1 MASFLEN
8 AYSLVHLD
16 NTADQPTVQELKLQL
31 EKGNDETKVETMK
44 RIITIMLNGD
54 PMSQLLMHIIR
65 FVMPSKSKPLKK
77 LLYFYYEICPKHDAN
92 GKLKQEMILV
102 CNGIRNDLQHPN
114 EYIRGNT
121 LRFLCKLR
129 EPELIEPLLSSA
141 RSCLEHRHAYVRKN
155 AVWAVASI
163 FQHSESLIPDAPEL
177 IQTFLES
184 ETDSTCKRNA
194 FAALMSISHQKALEY
209 LGTTFD
215 SIPNTDELLQLAE
228 LEFIRKD
235 AVQNTQNKGKYLRLI
250 FDLLEASTSTVVYEA
265 ATSLTALTSNPVA
278 VKAAAGKLIELCIK
292 EADNNVKLIVL
303 DRVDQLRSRNE
314 GVLDDLTMEI
324 LRVLSSPDIDV
335 RRKALGIALEMVS
348 SKNVEEVVMLLKKE
362 LGKTVDEQYEKN
374 SEYRQ
379 LLIQSIHHCAIKF
392 SEIAASVVDLLM
404 DFIADFNNNSA
415 VDVISFVKE
424 VVEKFPKLRASI
436 VDRLVSTLS
445 EVRAGKVYR
454 GVLWVVGE
462 YSLEEKDIREAWKRI
477 RSSLGEIPIL
487 ASEQRL
493 LDEVPDET
501 ALKEQVNGH
510 TKPSAPTGSRKVLAD
525 GTYATESAL
534 TSESAAAARL
544 EAVKAAQ
551 KPPLR
556 QLILDGDY
564 YLATVLSSTLTKLV
578 MRHSEV
584 SQDVARTNALR
595 AEAMLIMISII
606 RVGQSQFVKAP
617 IDEDSI
623 DRIMCCV
630 RSLSEFSQRKELE
643 TTFLEDT
650 RKAFRDMVQVEDKK
664 RAAKEAVEKA
674 KTAVQVD
681 DAIPIRQ
688 FTKKSGLEGAEE
700 MELDLAKATGGDST
714 VETVASK
721 LSRVVQLTGFSDPV
735 YAEAYVTVHQFD
747 IVLDV
752 LLVNQTLETLQN
764 LSVEF
769 ATLGDLKVVERP
781 TTHNLGPR
789 DFLNVQATVKV
800 SSTDTGVI
808 FGNIVYDGAS
818 STETHVVILNDIH
831 ADIMDYIQPAH
842 CTETQFRT
850 MWTEF
855 EWENK
860 VNINS
865 KAKSLR
871 EFLKQLMESTNM
883 ACLTPEASLKGDCR
897 FLSANLY
904 ARSVFG
910 EDALANL
917 SIEKEGEDG
926 PITGFVV
933 MASSDGATRPS
944 FNADQPDSQ
953 SQLLQPESTL
963 TVGQSVT
970 LTLGN
975 DALVIVGEQCLTIHA
990 CMSWL
995 HIAHTNQLLVL
1006 LTDDRSTQ
1014 KPDRGCCGLLSNSK
1028 TKETQSI
1035 ALYNILHAEVSSAG
1049 LTITYADP
1057 VTKHD
1062 VTVGALQYTIA
1073 DEDKAKAET
1082 FAARLLDLAYGN
1094 AKRYRRFKVLINP
1107 FGGKGI
1113 ASRLYHQYAAPI
1125 LAAAHCVVEVE
1136 ETTHGGHATEIAEQ
1150 IDIDAYDAIVCCS
1163 GDGLPYEVF
1172 NGLAKKPNAREA
1184 LSKLAVA
1191 MIPGGS
1197 GNAMAWN
1204 LCGTGSVS
1212 VAALAIVKGVRT
1224 PIDLVSV
1231 TQGKTRTLSFL
1242 SQSFGIVAE
1251 SDLGTDNIR
1260 WMGAHRF
1267 TYGFLVR
1274 LMQHT
1279 VWPCDLAIKVE
1290 IDDKKAIKEH
1300 YRKYAAG
1307 EPPRRPSEDTVAG
1320 SGGLPDLKYGT
1331 VLDELPQD
1339 WEVVPGESMGNFYA
1353 GNMAIMSADTNF
1365 FPASLP
1371 NDGLID
1377 VVTIDGTISRLTSL
1391 KMMTEIPEGGFF
1403 DMPDVRIR
1411 KASAYRLTPRE
1422 KEGYISVDGERIPF
1436 EPFQVE
1442 VHRGLGT
1449 VLSKSGHLYE
1459 AEGPR
1464 P

>member
-1 MASFLEN
+1 
-8 AYSLVHLD
+8 
-16 NTADQPTVQELKLQL
+16 
-31 EKGNDETKVETMK
+31 
-44 RIITIMLNGD
+44 
-54 PMSQLLMHIIR
+54 
-65 FVMPSKSKPLKK
+65 
-77 LLYFYYEICPKHDAN
+77 
-92 GKLKQEMILV
+92 
-102 CNGIRNDLQHPN
+102 
-114 EYIRGNT
+114 
-121 LRFLCKLR
+121 
-129 EPELIEPLLSSA
+129 
-141 RSCLEHRHAYVRKN
+141 
-155 AVWAVASI
+155 
-163 FQHSESLIPDAPEL
+163 
-177 IQTFLES
+177 
-184 ETDSTCKRNA
+184 
-194 FAALMSISHQKALEY
+194 
-209 LGTTFD
+209 
-215 SIPNTDELLQLAE
+215 
-228 LEFIRKD
+228 
-235 AVQNTQNKGKYLRLI
+235 
-250 FDLLEASTSTVVYEA
+250 
-265 ATSLTALTSNPVA
+265 
-278 VKAAAGKLIELCIK
+278 
-292 EADNNVKLIVL
+292 
-303 DRVDQLRSRNE
+303 
-314 GVLDDLTMEI
+314 
-324 LRVLSSPDIDV
+324 
-335 RRKALGIALEMVS
+335 
-348 SKNVEEVVMLLKKE
+348 
-362 LGKTVDEQYEKN
+362 
-374 SEYRQ
+374 
-379 LLIQSIHHCAIKF
+379 
-392 SEIAASVVDLLM
+392 
-404 DFIADFNNNSA
+404 
-415 VDVISFVKE
+415 
-424 VVEKFPKLRASI
+424 
-436 VDRLVSTLS
+436 
-445 EVRAGKVYR
+445 
-454 GVLWVVGE
+454 
-462 YSLEEKDIREAWKRI
+462 
-477 RSSLGEIPIL
+477 
-487 ASEQRL
+487 
-493 LDEVPDET
+493 
-501 ALKEQVNGH
+501 
-510 TKPSAPTGSRKVLAD
+510 
-525 GTYATESAL
+525 
-534 TSESAAAARL
+534 
-544 EAVKAAQ
+544 
-551 KPPLR
+551 
-556 QLILDGDY
+556 
-564 YLATVLSSTLTKLV
+564 
-578 MRHSEV
+578 
-584 SQDVARTNALR
+584 
-595 AEAMLIMISII
+595 
-606 RVGQSQFVKAP
+606 
-617 IDEDSI
+617 
-623 DRIMCCV
+623 
-630 RSLSEFSQRKELE
+630 
-643 TTFLEDT
+643 
-650 RKAFRDMVQVEDKK
+650 
-664 RAAKEAVEKA
+664 
-674 KTAVQVD
+674 
-681 DAIPIRQ
+681 
-688 FTKKSGLEGAEE
+688 
-700 MELDLAKATGGDST
+700 
-714 VETVASK
+714 
-721 LSRVVQLTGFSDPV
+721 
-735 YAEAYVTVHQFD
+735 
-747 IVLDV
+747 
-752 LLVNQTLETLQN
+752 
-764 LSVEF
+764 
-769 ATLGDLKVVERP
+769 
-781 TTHNLGPR
+781 
-789 DFLNVQATVKV
+789 
-800 SSTDTGVI
+800 
-808 FGNIVYDGAS
+808 
-818 STETHVVILNDIH
+818 
-831 ADIMDYIQPAH
+831 
-842 CTETQFRT
+842 
-850 MWTEF
+850 
-855 EWENK
+855 
-860 VNINS
+860 
-865 KAKSLR
+865 
-871 EFLKQLMESTNM
+871 
-883 ACLTPEASLKGDCR
+883 
-897 FLSANLY
+897 
-904 ARSVFG
+904 
-910 EDALANL
+910 
-917 SIEKEGEDG
+917 
-926 PITGFVV
+926 

-970 LTLGN
+970 LTLGS
-975 DALVIVGEQCLTIHA
+975 DALVIV
-990 CMSWL
+990 
-995 HIAHTNQLLVL
+995 
-1006 LTDDRSTQ
+1006 DDRSTQ

-1274 LMQHT
+1274 LMQRT